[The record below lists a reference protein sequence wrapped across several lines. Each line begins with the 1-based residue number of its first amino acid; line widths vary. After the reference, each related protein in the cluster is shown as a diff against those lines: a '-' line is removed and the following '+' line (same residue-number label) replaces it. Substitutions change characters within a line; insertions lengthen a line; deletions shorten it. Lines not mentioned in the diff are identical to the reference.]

1 MSNNLPPDLAF
12 VQKATAIVKAAGMDP
27 RAIDLESFRK
37 WAPLIFTRAYC
48 AIYKKQLIS
57 DLTEFSSSEEQILNS
72 QLVIDDLLTRTRN
85 PILASIS
92 GIDIFQGNHKAIG
105 ILVGVLFGEGQ
116 RMWLEKS
123 RRAAPPPPPPEASSP
138 PPTSPTNPESPSD
151 VPREELDKLLHRIHY
166 LEMRL
171 GRRKEKR
178 SSPAS
183 RAARS
188 RPGSARA
195 GAGAGTGRIREEDSD
210 LSNSDGEQ
218 EQLRVPHQPE
228 SRRRPHSSPGM
239 RRPRPTS
246 ASSAAVA
253 HRLYN
258 APLNRHAL
266 ENLVAAH
273 MPPPPKPVAQGPGL
287 FTYDPRSGRRIT
299 LAQAQ
304 LQREEQRRRKEAA
317 GRVMAVSALDDE
329 LMGGGGDP
337 SRRDEPVR
345 PAYPC
350 ERIAKSVQNWL
361 QKVRPASPKAASMT
375 PSSPSKAP
383 GSKVF
388 EQAAR
393 VFGIYQRLQ
402 TQEVILS
409 VEHCHD
415 CAAHSVSLRHDPAE
429 YVHLADQML
438 KHLAQEVLASGVCV
452 RLGVARLEADF
463 RCTKP
468 GSEGEDE
475 KRYGAFEVQAAC
487 KVTSGE
493 VRVEVLHSKLLSR
506 RWPSKSV
513 LAKRLR
519 AFLANCRLP
528 LRPEVSTAQDVCMA
542 TEEGQSFPSGACSWS
557 DTPLADQG
565 WSFARFLSS
574 HPSGPRLQLV
584 FDGREVHDSPM
595 FDPGCEIWVKGVSFG
610 PHCTEPHPLRAVVD
624 KYQSSSS
631 AIREKELLIK
641 LKYSHEELVVKE
653 KDCLRLSD
661 YRPAVPS
668 PCASGVPWLSLELEG
683 ALLLAHAEHMLH
695 FKIIDS
701 GDKHSSLHELE
712 LQRFSFFQQLRAS
725 VWKTVQHLRSA
736 HTQTC
741 LHPVLAQPFDI
752 HAAYSEPS
760 LDLICQHF
768 GSHVNVAQ
776 LLDQV
781 GIARAPSLR
790 NSILLPPN
798 PDSLPS
804 ADDMVS
810 VRQASVAI
818 NEEKAREGPSSFV
831 TAIQEA
837 VATAAKAAQQEEK
850 DEAGE
855 HLVAPPPAI
864 PSDPPVKPVETAEQV
879 LPVVDTEREAHK
891 PPALSSRP
899 LRPVSRA
906 VDEEVLRS
914 VGEALCASFGKDR
927 TGLLACCKE
936 LRGKDAVRPAALNE
950 ILCQHG
956 CDVLA
961 DSSSA
966 LNLLAR
972 GFRHQN
978 KSQDE
983 DMIDTEAFVAWL
995 LSVSESLAPSS
1006 SAASTSAVT
1015 ASTASDKNGDSV
1027 PPSVAAASVSSTKD
1041 TEAVLPSPRK
1051 DEVVLVATTVVSSV
1065 GEEISVPDFEAVM
1078 SNPPA
1083 EHVDRPEEAQE
1094 GESEQGEAAPFTAP
1108 SADVVRHDEK
1118 EEEEDKGGVLL
1129 PVASE
1134 GAMEAPEDEYNDSFL
1149 HLSQLDEGVN
1159 PADPQRSS
1167 EVEQQP
1173 PQPAQ
1178 EKGAENSD
1186 GKDGKEETSS
1196 EEGEYDDDDDVGEM
1210 VQNKDVVISSIVV
1223 EGGVLVDEIYNQL
1236 VAIICIADRVYRTA
1250 NCLSCE
1256 KGSKRRTF
1264 NVTWG
1269 EIAIR
1274 AEQFENGKARL
1285 LLAVTGLGE
1294 SSELRPPQVSEL
1306 DDLLNTDK
1314 SSSHSPLP
1322 PFCSEIPLRQFLP
1335 NSFEVQTQV
1344 RLPGLIVSPSSVN
1357 QAAAP
1362 SPVTAA
1368 TSAPSTSGEESSVT
1382 QMDIVKVMI
1391 HGHAHEAKEA
1401 RTARILSMKPTDLI
1415 SLKFDPIPPFE
1426 EDDLDTEGEE
1436 EGAAAPLSKSPGI
1449 TLSASDLHRSLF
1461 PKASFPDV
1469 KRAVFL

>member
-1 MSNNLPPDLAF
+1 MLFQVFSFCRIPFHPEPDRVLSLLFSLSSAFISLSQLYNELVESGCNEEFENKETLCDLFLIGKQVVTMSNNLPPDLAF

-72 QLVIDDLLTRTRN
+72 QLVIDDLLTRTGN
-85 PILASIS
+85 PILSSIS

-123 RRAAPPPPPPEASSP
+123 RRAAPPPPPPEASP
-138 PPTSPTNPESPSD
+138 LPASPTNPESPSD

-183 RAARS
+183 RATR

-195 GAGAGTGRIREEDSD
+195 GRIREEDSD

-218 EQLRVPHQPE
+218 EKVRAPHLPE
-228 SRRRPHSSPGM
+228 SRRRPSSSPGM

-246 ASSAAVA
+246 ASAAEVA

-266 ENLVAAH
+266 EHLVAAH
-273 MPPPPKPVAQGPGL
+273 MPPPPKPTQGPGH

-304 LQREEQRRRKEAA
+304 LQREEQRRQKEAA

-329 LMGGGGDP
+329 FMGGGDP

-361 QKVRPASPKAASMT
+361 QKVRPASPKAASAA

-402 TQEVILS
+402 AQEVILS

-415 CAAHSVSLRHDPAE
+415 CASHNVSLRHDPAE

-487 KVTSGE
+487 KIASGE

-528 LRPEVSTAQDVCMA
+528 LRPEVSTAQDVCMI
-542 TEEGQSFPSGACSWS
+542 TEEGQSFPSGICNWS
-557 DTPLADQG
+557 DTPLADQS
-565 WSFARFLSS
+565 WSFARFLTS
-574 HPSGPRLQLV
+574 HPSGPRLQFV
-584 FDGREVHDSPM
+584 FDGREVHNTPK

-610 PHCTEPHPLRAVVD
+610 PHCTEPHPLQAVVD

-631 AIREKELLIK
+631 SSLGEKELLIK
-641 LKYSHEELVVKE
+641 LKYSNEELNVKE

-668 PCASGVPWLSLELEG
+668 PCASGVAWLSLEIEG

-701 GDKHSSLHELE
+701 GDKYNSLHELE
-712 LQRFSFFQQLRAS
+712 LQRFSFFRQLRAT

-736 HTQTC
+736 HTQVC

-760 LDLICQHF
+760 LDLLCQHF
-768 GSHVNVAQ
+768 GSHVNIAQ

-790 NSILLPPN
+790 NSVSLPN
-798 PDSLPS
+798 PDSLTS
-804 ADDMVS
+804 TDDMVS
-810 VRQASVAI
+810 VRQTSISI
-818 NEEKAREGPSSFV
+818 NEEKALDGASSFV

-837 VATAAKAAQQEEK
+837 VAKAAQQEEK

-855 HLVAPPPAI
+855 QLITTPSAI
-864 PSDPPVKPVETAEQV
+864 PIDPVKPVEEVEQV
-879 LPVVDTEREAHK
+879 LPIVETEREIHSK
-891 PPALSSRP
+891 PPAR
-899 LRPVSRA
+899 LRSANRT

-927 TGLLACCKE
+927 TGLLACFKE
-936 LRGKDAVRPAALNE
+936 LRGKGAVRPTALND

-972 GFRHQN
+972 GFHCQN
-978 KSQDE
+978 NSQDE
-983 DMIDTEAFVAWL
+983 DMIDTEAFAAWL
-995 LSVSESLAPSS
+995 ISVSESLTPSS
-1006 SAASTSAVT
+1006 SAASTSAIT
-1015 ASTASDKNGDSV
+1015 APTTSDKNGDPA
-1027 PPSVAAASVSSTKD
+1027 PPSVAAASALSV

-1051 DEVVLVATTVVSSV
+1051 
-1065 GEEISVPDFEAVM
+1065 
-1078 SNPPA
+1078 
-1083 EHVDRPEEAQE
+1083 
-1094 GESEQGEAAPFTAP
+1094 
-1108 SADVVRHDEK
+1108 
-1118 EEEEDKGGVLL
+1118 
-1129 PVASE
+1129 
-1134 GAMEAPEDEYNDSFL
+1134 
-1149 HLSQLDEGVN
+1149 
-1159 PADPQRSS
+1159 
-1167 EVEQQP
+1167 
-1173 PQPAQ
+1173 
-1178 EKGAENSD
+1178 
-1186 GKDGKEETSS
+1186 
-1196 EEGEYDDDDDVGEM
+1196 GEYCS
-1210 VQNKDVVISSIVV
+1210 VQ
-1223 EGGVLVDEIYNQL
+1223 
-1236 VAIICIADRVYRTA
+1236 
-1250 NCLSCE
+1250 
-1256 KGSKRRTF
+1256 
-1264 NVTWG
+1264 
-1269 EIAIR
+1269 
-1274 AEQFENGKARL
+1274 
-1285 LLAVTGLGE
+1285 
-1294 SSELRPPQVSEL
+1294 
-1306 DDLLNTDK
+1306 
-1314 SSSHSPLP
+1314 
-1322 PFCSEIPLRQFLP
+1322 
-1335 NSFEVQTQV
+1335 
-1344 RLPGLIVSPSSVN
+1344 
-1357 QAAAP
+1357 
-1362 SPVTAA
+1362 
-1368 TSAPSTSGEESSVT
+1368 
-1382 QMDIVKVMI
+1382 
-1391 HGHAHEAKEA
+1391 
-1401 RTARILSMKPTDLI
+1401 
-1415 SLKFDPIPPFE
+1415 
-1426 EDDLDTEGEE
+1426 
-1436 EGAAAPLSKSPGI
+1436 
-1449 TLSASDLHRSLF
+1449 
-1461 PKASFPDV
+1461 
-1469 KRAVFL
+1469 